1 MPLVSSFNNQGAN
14 SKYCSVVEGAV
25 SNSTRAILD
34 PDKQRAMGGNEALL
48 HLSEKTEQWNSE
60 HLSFDEIG
68 MQEGK
73 CHLEGNGRA
82 SQCSVGSPQ
91 RKLVDL
97 IGSDQIMPEFEGFI
111 LETDNGHSGTA
122 GEDINFDKLDL
133 PKTTIE
139 RASVLEQLC
148 KSACMNTPLS
158 HFFTTYKLHQAPN
171 LCQSVP
177 NRLLECIDLRNNP
190 SLNDNIVKQLK
201 ASYSCFDEEADHAY
215 QGRSYSD
222 CSLFSST
229 QPASEIRKPFGSP
242 IGKFWDRITSNSASS
257 EKRGGSNPDLPCISE
272 ENENTDEVVNVFQE
286 GISLEVASPVGELWD
301 WKKSNSSSSDKQGS
315 LNPELPFISE
325 EDENTDMVTGVHQ
338 GINLEVMPS
347 SVKREPLADITKN
360 PNLTGS
366 VPKTDVFAAR
376 SSLESVKTEFSF
388 SRTVRAKQKHVEHI
402 SNKKNRR
409 QAKMSHGPLS
419 FGENCVNRVSHN
431 RFTKPKLSEKPS
443 LRKGGPSFADRES
456 KHNNIVSNI
465 TSFIPLVQ
473 QKQAAAIITG
483 NFSNIVICNINA

>member
-1 MPLVSSFNNQGAN
+1 M
-14 SKYCSVVEGAV
+14 EGAV
-25 SNSTRAILD
+25 SNTTRAILD
-34 PDKQRAMGGNEALL
+34 PDKQRAMGGNEVLL
-48 HLSEKTEQWNSE
+48 HLSEKTERWNSE

-68 MQEGK
+68 MQKGK

-133 PKTTIE
+133 SKTTIE

-158 HFFTTYKLHQAPN
+158 HFFTTYKSHEAQN

-201 ASYSCFDEEADHAY
+201 ASYSCLAEKANHAY

-242 IGKFWDRITSNSASS
+242 IGKFWDRITSNSTSS
-257 EKRGGSNPDLPCISE
+257 EKRGSSNPELPCISE
-272 ENENTDEVVNVFQE
+272 ENENTDEVVNAFQE
-286 GISLEVASPVGELWD
+286 GISLEVVSPVGKLWD
-301 WKKSNSSSSDKQGS
+301 WTKSNSSSSDKQGS

-388 SRTVRAKQKHVEHI
+388 SRTARAKQKHVEHI

-409 QAKMSHGPLS
+409 QAKMSRGPSS
-419 FGENCVNRVSHN
+419 FGENCINRVSHN

-483 NFSNIVICNINA
+483 NFNNILICNINA

>member
-1 MPLVSSFNNQGAN
+1 M
-14 SKYCSVVEGAV
+14 
-25 SNSTRAILD
+25 SNTTRAILD
-34 PDKQRAMGGNEALL
+34 PDKQCAMGGNEVLL
-48 HLSEKTEQWNSE
+48 HLDEKTEQGNTE
-60 HLSFDEIG
+60 HIFTEMR

-73 CHLEGNGRA
+73 CHLGGNGRS

-91 RKLVDL
+91 RQLIDL

-111 LETDNGHSGTA
+111 LETDNRHSGTA
-122 GEDINFDKLDL
+122 GEGINFDKLDL
-133 PKTTIE
+133 PKTAIE

-177 NRLLECIDLRNNP
+177 NGLLECIDLRNNP
-190 SLNDNIVKQLK
+190 LINDTIVKQLR
-201 ASYSCFDEEADHAY
+201 ASYSCFDEEANHAY
-215 QGRSYSD
+215 QERSYSD
-222 CSLFSST
+222 CSPFSST
-229 QPASEIRKPFGSP
+229 DPASDIRKPFGSP
-242 IGKFWDRITSNSASS
+242 IGKFWDRITSHSASS
-257 EKRGGSNPDLPCISE
+257 EKRCSSNRELPCIRE
-272 ENENTDEVVNVFQE
+272 ENENTDEVVYAFLE
-286 GISLEVASPVGELWD
+286 GINSEFASPVGELWD
-301 WKKSNSSSSDKQGS
+301 STKSNSSTSEKRGS

-338 GINLEVMPS
+338 RISLEVMPS
-347 SVKREPLADITKN
+347 SVKREPLADITEN

-366 VPKTDVFAAR
+366 VSKADVFAAR

-388 SRTVRAKQKHVEHI
+388 SRTIRAKQKQGHRT

-409 QAKMSHGPLS
+409 QAKMSHGTSS
-419 FGENCVNRVSHN
+419 FGENGKNRVSHN
-431 RFTKPKLSEKPS
+431 RFSKPKLSEKPS
-443 LRKGGPSFADRES
+443 LRKGGPSFTDRES
-456 KHNNIVSNI
+456 KRNNIVSNV

-483 NFSNIVICNINA
+483 NFGNILSLQHK